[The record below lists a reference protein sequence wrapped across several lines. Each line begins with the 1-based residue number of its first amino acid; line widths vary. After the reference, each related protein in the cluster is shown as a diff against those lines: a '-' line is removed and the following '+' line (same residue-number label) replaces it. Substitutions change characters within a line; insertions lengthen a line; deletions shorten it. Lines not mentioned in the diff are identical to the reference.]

1 MYFVMVS
8 LVGMILLHGMEIFVK
23 PPVRYP
29 DLYPALFSI
38 YGASNLVVVYVLG
51 ITRQSCDP

>member
-1 MYFVMVS
+1 MFFVMVS
-8 LVGMILLHGMEIFVK
+8 LVGMILLHGMEVFVK

-51 ITRQSCDP
+51 VARQWYDP